1 MKHIAIVAILATA
14 LTGCNAMTSLADSI
28 TNKQSTFSQRDN
40 TIYPTVDGR
49 KDSEPA
55 EFGKAKYSIAPADP
69 YAQEAQEFAEQPTD
83 YGNYG
88 VVYGQ

>member
-40 TIYPTVDGR
+40 TIYPTVDGT
-49 KDSEPA
+49 KDGEPA
-55 EFGKAKYSIAPADP
+55 EFGKSKYSIGPAQP
-69 YAQEAQEFAEQPTD
+69 EAQEFAEQPID
-83 YGNYG
+83 YSYNDG
-88 VVYGQ
+88 VIYGQ